1 MASSSSSYLLL
12 LLLLLIN
19 ILECLLLARSVPY
32 DSSFNPVCLATP
44 PKPLYN
50 GGMVVNPEFNQGL
63 KGWRQFGEAKVE
75 HRISYSEE
83 DGLNSY
89 IIASER
95 KLPYHSFSQKFH
107 LQKGK
112 IYTFS
117 AWVRTS
123 HEKAPV
129 AAVFKTKRA
138 GYIKAGWGL
147 AVSGCWSM
155 MKGGLHVNA
164 SGSAH
169 LYFESENTDVEIW
182 ADSISLQ
189 SFTREEWKSHQQQN
203 VERSRKKI
211 VKFEVLDNEGFP
223 VENATVS
230 ISQLYNNIPV
240 GCAINQNILGNQ
252 AYQDWFTSRFSYTVF
267 ENELK
272 WYSIEQ
278 SQGAENY
285 ATADSLLQFAQNHGI
300 SVRGHNILWDDP
312 KYQPSWVS
320 GLYGEALQ
328 EAANRRVESVMSRYQ
343 GKLIHWDVMNENL
356 HFHFYEDKLGP
367 SASTNFYQRARQLDG
382 KVTLFMNDFNT
393 IEEPGDYA
401 SSPAN
406 YAQKIQDEL
415 HSNPAVQGIMFWSA
429 YNPQG
434 CYQMCL
440 TDGNFNNLQT
450 GNVVDQFLNQLK
462 HAYDSMSGTT
472 DSNGFFQKS
481 LYHGKYEVR
490 ISHPDRPGQDDV
502 HHIHVLPQ
510 QHHHHHRQ
518 NFDDD
523 HRPYQ
528 LHTVTLAP
536 TTANNHN

>member
-1 MASSSSSYLLL
+1 M
-12 LLLLLIN
+12 
-19 ILECLLLARSVPY
+19 
-32 DSSFNPVCLATP
+32 
-44 PKPLYN
+44 
-50 GGMVVNPEFNQGL
+50 
-63 KGWRQFGEAKVE
+63 
-75 HRISYSEE
+75 
-83 DGLNSY
+83 
-89 IIASER
+89 
-95 KLPYHSFSQKFH
+95 
-107 LQKGK
+107 
-112 IYTFS
+112 
-117 AWVRTS
+117 
-123 HEKAPV
+123 
-129 AAVFKTKRA
+129 
-138 GYIKAGWGL
+138 

-189 SFTREEWKSHQQQN
+189 SFTHEEWKSHQQQN

-230 ISQLYNNIPV
+230 ISQLYHKIPV

-267 ENELK
+267 EDEMK
-272 WYSIEQ
+272 WYSTEP
-278 SQGAENY
+278 SQGVENY
-285 ATADSLLQFAQNHGI
+285 AVADSLIQFAQNHGI

-320 GLYGEALQ
+320 GLSGEALQ

-367 SASTNFYQRARQLDG
+367 SASTNFYQRASQLDG
-382 KVTLFMNDFNT
+382 QVTLFMNDFNT

-406 YAQKIQDEL
+406 YAQKIQGLKASGLIKLGIGLESHFPHQEPNLPYIRASIETLAAQGATIWVTELDVAQGYNQATYLSKIIDEL
-415 HSNPAVQGIMFWSA
+415 HSNQAVQGMMFWSA
-429 YNPQG
+429 FKPQG

-450 GNVVDQFLNQLK
+450 GNVVDNFLNQLK

-510 QHHHHHRQ
+510 QHRQ